1 MTKIVYKNT
10 KPKYMDQYI
19 NWPNVTGTFLKAGTP
34 IAENGTVANNDAA
47 RGILAN
53 DVSKSDELQLCQ
65 LIIAG
70 QLSLDAVESSFGSKL
85 TTACKDALDNITF
98 VQGIVWGI
106 DSFDQWGVE
115 LGKAMAKDLT
125 PAVAGDEAAIAKQDA
140 STQSLIRYYL
150 AERTV

>member
-47 RGILAN
+47 LGILAN

-98 VQGIVWGI
+98 VPGNGKPYAPI
-106 DSFDQWGVE
+106 E
-115 LGKAMAKDLT
+115 L
-125 PAVAGDEAAIAKQDA
+125 PAVTAADNGKILKVVNGAWA
-140 STQSLIRYYL
+140 AVSP
-150 AERTV
+150 

>member
-1 MTKIVYKNT
+1 MPKIVYKNT
-10 KPKYMDQYI
+10 RPKYIDQYI

-47 RGILAN
+47 LGILAN

-98 VQGIVWGI
+98 VQGNGKPYAPI
-106 DSFDQWGVE
+106 E
-115 LGKAMAKDLT
+115 LPVVTAADNGKILKVVNGAWA
-125 PAVAGDEAAIAKQDA
+125 AV
-140 STQSLIRYYL
+140 SP
-150 AERTV
+150 

>member
-1 MTKIVYKNT
+1 MTKIIYKNT

-47 RGILAN
+47 LGILAN

-70 QLSLDAVESSFGSKL
+70 QLSLEAVESSFGSKL

-98 VQGIVWGI
+98 AQSNGKAYAH
-106 DSFDQWGVE
+106 VE
-115 LGKAMAKDLT
+115 L
-125 PAVAGDEAAIAKQDA
+125 PAVTAADNGKILKVVNGVWAA
-140 STQSLIRYYL
+140 VSP
-150 AERTV
+150 

>member
-47 RGILAN
+47 LGILAN

-98 VQGIVWGI
+98 VQSNGKPYAPI
-106 DSFDQWGVE
+106 E
-115 LGKAMAKDLT
+115 L
-125 PAVAGDEAAIAKQDA
+125 PAVTAADNGKILKVVNGAWA
-140 STQSLIRYYL
+140 AVSP
-150 AERTV
+150 

>member
-1 MTKIVYKNT
+1 MTKIIYKNT
-10 KPKYMDQYI
+10 RPKYIDQYI

-47 RGILAN
+47 LGILAN

-98 VQGIVWGI
+98 VQGNGKPYAPI
-106 DSFDQWGVE
+106 E
-115 LGKAMAKDLT
+115 LPVVTAADNGKILKVVNGAWA
-125 PAVAGDEAAIAKQDA
+125 AV
-140 STQSLIRYYL
+140 SP
-150 AERTV
+150 

>member
-1 MTKIVYKNT
+1 MTKIVFKNT

-47 RGILAN
+47 LGILAN

-98 VQGIVWGI
+98 VQSNGKPYAPI
-106 DSFDQWGVE
+106 E
-115 LGKAMAKDLT
+115 L
-125 PAVAGDEAAIAKQDA
+125 PAVTAADNGKILKVVNGAWA
-140 STQSLIRYYL
+140 AVSP
-150 AERTV
+150 

>member
-1 MTKIVYKNT
+1 MTKIIYKNT

-47 RGILAN
+47 LGILAN

-98 VQGIVWGI
+98 VQSNGKPYAP
-106 DSFDQWGVE
+106 VE
-115 LGKAMAKDLT
+115 L
-125 PAVAGDEAAIAKQDA
+125 PAVTAADNGKILKVVNGAWA
-140 STQSLIRYYL
+140 AVSP
-150 AERTV
+150 

>member
-1 MTKIVYKNT
+1 MTKIIYKNT

-47 RGILAN
+47 LGILAN

-70 QLSLDAVESSFGSKL
+70 QLSLEAVESSFGSKL

-98 VQGIVWGI
+98 VQGNGKPYAPI
-106 DSFDQWGVE
+106 E
-115 LGKAMAKDLT
+115 LPVVTAADNGKILKVVNGAWA
-125 PAVAGDEAAIAKQDA
+125 AV
-140 STQSLIRYYL
+140 SP
-150 AERTV
+150 

>member
-1 MTKIVYKNT
+1 MTKIIYKNT
-10 KPKYMDQYI
+10 RPKYIDQYI

-47 RGILAN
+47 LGILAN

-98 VQGIVWGI
+98 VQSNGKPYAP
-106 DSFDQWGVE
+106 VE
-115 LGKAMAKDLT
+115 L
-125 PAVAGDEAAIAKQDA
+125 PAVTAADNGKILKVVDGAWA
-140 STQSLIRYYL
+140 AVSP
-150 AERTV
+150 

>member
-47 RGILAN
+47 LGILAN

-98 VQGIVWGI
+98 VQGNGKPYAPI
-106 DSFDQWGVE
+106 E
-115 LGKAMAKDLT
+115 LPVVTAADNGKILKVVNGAWT
-125 PAVAGDEAAIAKQDA
+125 AV
-140 STQSLIRYYL
+140 SP
-150 AERTV
+150 

>member
-1 MTKIVYKNT
+1 MTKIVYKNS

-47 RGILAN
+47 LGILAN

-98 VQGIVWGI
+98 VQSNGKPYAPI
-106 DSFDQWGVE
+106 E
-115 LGKAMAKDLT
+115 L
-125 PAVAGDEAAIAKQDA
+125 PAVTAADNGKILKVVNGAWA
-140 STQSLIRYYL
+140 AVSP
-150 AERTV
+150 

>member
-1 MTKIVYKNT
+1 MTKIIYKNT

-34 IAENGTVANNDAA
+34 IAENGIVANNDAA
-47 RGILAN
+47 LGILAN

-70 QLSLDAVESSFGSKL
+70 QLSLEAVEASFGSKL

-98 VQGIVWGI
+98 VQSNGKPYAPI
-106 DSFDQWGVE
+106 E
-115 LGKAMAKDLT
+115 LPTVTAADNGKILKVVNGAWA
-125 PAVAGDEAAIAKQDA
+125 AV
-140 STQSLIRYYL
+140 SP
-150 AERTV
+150 

>member
-1 MTKIVYKNT
+1 MTKIIYKNT

-19 NWPNVTGTFLKAGTP
+19 NWPNVAGTFLKAGTP

-47 RGILAN
+47 LGILAN

-70 QLSLDAVESSFGSKL
+70 QLSLEAVESSFGSKL

-98 VQGIVWGI
+98 VQSNGKPYAP
-106 DSFDQWGVE
+106 VE
-115 LGKAMAKDLT
+115 L
-125 PAVAGDEAAIAKQDA
+125 PAVTAADDGKILKVVNGAWA
-140 STQSLIRYYL
+140 AVSP
-150 AERTV
+150 

>member
-47 RGILAN
+47 LGILAN

-98 VQGIVWGI
+98 VQGNGKPYALI
-106 DSFDQWGVE
+106 E
-115 LGKAMAKDLT
+115 L
-125 PAVAGDEAAIAKQDA
+125 PAVTAADNGKILKVVNGAWA
-140 STQSLIRYYL
+140 AVSP
-150 AERTV
+150 

>member
-10 KPKYMDQYI
+10 KPKYMNQYI

-47 RGILAN
+47 LGILAN

-98 VQGIVWGI
+98 VRGNGKPHAPI
-106 DSFDQWGVE
+106 E
-115 LGKAMAKDLT
+115 L
-125 PAVAGDEAAIAKQDA
+125 PAVTAADNGKILKVVNGAWA
-140 STQSLIRYYL
+140 AVSP
-150 AERTV
+150 

>member
-47 RGILAN
+47 LGILAN

-85 TTACKDALDNITF
+85 TTACKDALDNITI
-98 VQGIVWGI
+98 VQGNGKPYAPI
-106 DSFDQWGVE
+106 E
-115 LGKAMAKDLT
+115 L
-125 PAVAGDEAAIAKQDA
+125 PAVTAADNGKILKVVNGAWA
-140 STQSLIRYYL
+140 AVSP
-150 AERTV
+150 

>member
-47 RGILAN
+47 LGILAN

-70 QLSLDAVESSFGSKL
+70 QLSLEAVESSFGSKL

-98 VQGIVWGI
+98 VQSNGKPYAPI
-106 DSFDQWGVE
+106 E
-115 LGKAMAKDLT
+115 L
-125 PAVAGDEAAIAKQDA
+125 PAVTAADNGKILKVVNGAWA
-140 STQSLIRYYL
+140 AVSP
-150 AERTV
+150 

>member
-10 KPKYMDQYI
+10 KPKYIDQYI

-47 RGILAN
+47 LGILAN

-70 QLSLDAVESSFGSKL
+70 QLSLEAVESSFGSKL

-98 VQGIVWGI
+98 VQSNGKPYAP
-106 DSFDQWGVE
+106 VE
-115 LGKAMAKDLT
+115 L
-125 PAVAGDEAAIAKQDA
+125 PAVTAADNGKILKVVNGAWA
-140 STQSLIRYYL
+140 AVSP
-150 AERTV
+150 

>member
-1 MTKIVYKNT
+1 MTKIIYKNT
-10 KPKYMDQYI
+10 RPKYIDQYI
-19 NWPNVTGTFLKAGTP
+19 NWPNVTGTLLKAGTP

-47 RGILAN
+47 LGILAN

-98 VQGIVWGI
+98 VQSNGKPYAP
-106 DSFDQWGVE
+106 VE
-115 LGKAMAKDLT
+115 L
-125 PAVAGDEAAIAKQDA
+125 PAVTAADNGKILKVVNGAWA
-140 STQSLIRYYL
+140 AVSP
-150 AERTV
+150 

>member
-47 RGILAN
+47 LGILAN

-70 QLSLDAVESSFGSKL
+70 QLSLDAVESSFGSNL
-85 TTACKDALDNITF
+85 TAACKDALDNTTS
-98 VQGIVWGI
+98 VQGN
-106 DSFDQWGVE
+106 
-115 LGKAMAKDLT
+115 GKPYAPIGL
-125 PAVAGDEAAIAKQDA
+125 PAVTAADNGKILKVVNCAWA
-140 STQSLIRYYL
+140 AVSPLSNT
-150 AERTV
+150 

>member
-1 MTKIVYKNT
+1 MTKIIYKNT

-47 RGILAN
+47 LGILAN

-70 QLSLDAVESSFGSKL
+70 QLSLEAVESSFGSKL

-98 VQGIVWGI
+98 VQSNGKPYAP
-106 DSFDQWGVE
+106 VE
-115 LGKAMAKDLT
+115 L
-125 PAVAGDEAAIAKQDA
+125 PAVTAADDGKILKVVNGAWA
-140 STQSLIRYYL
+140 AVSP
-150 AERTV
+150 

>member
-47 RGILAN
+47 LGILAN

-98 VQGIVWGI
+98 VQGNGKPYAPI
-106 DSFDQWGVE
+106 E
-115 LGKAMAKDLT
+115 LPVVTAADNGKILKVVNGAWA
-125 PAVAGDEAAIAKQDA
+125 AV
-140 STQSLIRYYL
+140 SP
-150 AERTV
+150 

>member
-10 KPKYMDQYI
+10 RPKYIDQYI

-47 RGILAN
+47 LGILAN

-98 VQGIVWGI
+98 VQGNGKPYAPIELPVVTAADNGKILKVVNGVW
-106 DSFDQWGVE
+106 
-115 LGKAMAKDLT
+115 A
-125 PAVAGDEAAIAKQDA
+125 AV
-140 STQSLIRYYL
+140 SP
-150 AERTV
+150 

>member
-47 RGILAN
+47 LGILAN

-70 QLSLDAVESSFGSKL
+70 QLSLDAVESSFGRKL

-98 VQGIVWGI
+98 VQSNGKPYAPI
-106 DSFDQWGVE
+106 E
-115 LGKAMAKDLT
+115 L
-125 PAVAGDEAAIAKQDA
+125 PAVTAADNGKILKVVNGAWA
-140 STQSLIRYYL
+140 AVSP
-150 AERTV
+150 

>member
-1 MTKIVYKNT
+1 MTKIIYKNT
-10 KPKYMDQYI
+10 RPKYIDQYI

-47 RGILAN
+47 LGILAN

-98 VQGIVWGI
+98 VQGNGKPYAPIELPIVTAA
-106 DSFDQWGVE
+106 DN
-115 LGKAMAKDLT
+115 GKILKVVNGAWA
-125 PAVAGDEAAIAKQDA
+125 AV
-140 STQSLIRYYL
+140 SP
-150 AERTV
+150 

>member
-47 RGILAN
+47 LGILAN

-98 VQGIVWGI
+98 VQGNDKPYAPI
-106 DSFDQWGVE
+106 E
-115 LGKAMAKDLT
+115 L
-125 PAVAGDEAAIAKQDA
+125 PAVTAADNGKILKVVNGAWA
-140 STQSLIRYYL
+140 AVSP
-150 AERTV
+150 

>member
-47 RGILAN
+47 LGILAN

-98 VQGIVWGI
+98 VQGSGKPYAPI
-106 DSFDQWGVE
+106 E
-115 LGKAMAKDLT
+115 LPVVTAADNGKILKVVNGAWA
-125 PAVAGDEAAIAKQDA
+125 AV
-140 STQSLIRYYL
+140 SP
-150 AERTV
+150 

>member
-1 MTKIVYKNT
+1 MTKIIYKNT
-10 KPKYMDQYI
+10 RPKYIDQYI

-47 RGILAN
+47 LGILAN

-70 QLSLDAVESSFGSKL
+70 QLSLEAVESSFGSKL

-98 VQGIVWGI
+98 VQSNGKPYAP
-106 DSFDQWGVE
+106 VE
-115 LGKAMAKDLT
+115 L
-125 PAVAGDEAAIAKQDA
+125 PAVTAADNGKILKVVNGAWA
-140 STQSLIRYYL
+140 AVSP
-150 AERTV
+150 

>member
-1 MTKIVYKNT
+1 MTKIIYKNT
-10 KPKYMDQYI
+10 RPKYMDQYI

-47 RGILAN
+47 LGILAN

-70 QLSLDAVESSFGSKL
+70 QLSLEAVESSFGSKL

-98 VQGIVWGI
+98 VQNNGKPYAHI
-106 DSFDQWGVE
+106 E
-115 LGKAMAKDLT
+115 L
-125 PAVAGDEAAIAKQDA
+125 PAVTTADNGKILKVVDGVWAAV
-140 STQSLIRYYL
+140 SP
-150 AERTV
+150 

>member
-1 MTKIVYKNT
+1 MTKIVYKNS

-47 RGILAN
+47 LGILAN

-98 VQGIVWGI
+98 VQGNGKPYAPI
-106 DSFDQWGVE
+106 E
-115 LGKAMAKDLT
+115 LPVVTAADNGKILKVVNGAWA
-125 PAVAGDEAAIAKQDA
+125 AV
-140 STQSLIRYYL
+140 SP
-150 AERTV
+150 

>member
-1 MTKIVYKNT
+1 M
-10 KPKYMDQYI
+10 QES
-19 NWPNVTGTFLKAGTP
+19 GTFLKAGTP

-47 RGILAN
+47 LGILAN

-98 VQGIVWGI
+98 VQGNGKPYAPI
-106 DSFDQWGVE
+106 E
-115 LGKAMAKDLT
+115 L
-125 PAVAGDEAAIAKQDA
+125 PAVTAADNGKILKVVNGAWA
-140 STQSLIRYYL
+140 AVSP
-150 AERTV
+150 

>member
-1 MTKIVYKNT
+1 MTKIIYKNT

-47 RGILAN
+47 LGILAN

-98 VQGIVWGI
+98 VQGNGKTYAPI
-106 DSFDQWGVE
+106 E
-115 LGKAMAKDLT
+115 L
-125 PAVAGDEAAIAKQDA
+125 PAVTAADNGKILKVVNGAWA
-140 STQSLIRYYL
+140 AVSP
-150 AERTV
+150 

>member
-1 MTKIVYKNT
+1 MTKIIYKNT

-47 RGILAN
+47 LGILAN

-70 QLSLDAVESSFGSKL
+70 QLSLEAVESSFGSKL

-98 VQGIVWGI
+98 VQSNGKPYAPI
-106 DSFDQWGVE
+106 E
-115 LGKAMAKDLT
+115 L
-125 PAVAGDEAAIAKQDA
+125 PAVTAADNGKILKVVNGAWA
-140 STQSLIRYYL
+140 AVSP
-150 AERTV
+150 

>member
-1 MTKIVYKNT
+1 MTKIIYKNT
-10 KPKYMDQYI
+10 RPKYIDQYI

-47 RGILAN
+47 LGILAN

-70 QLSLDAVESSFGSKL
+70 QLSLEAVESSFGSKL

-98 VQGIVWGI
+98 VQGNGKPYAPI
-106 DSFDQWGVE
+106 E
-115 LGKAMAKDLT
+115 LPSVTAADNGKILKVVNGAWA
-125 PAVAGDEAAIAKQDA
+125 AV
-140 STQSLIRYYL
+140 SP
-150 AERTV
+150 

>member
-1 MTKIVYKNT
+1 MTKIIYKNT

-47 RGILAN
+47 LGILAN

-70 QLSLDAVESSFGSKL
+70 QLSLEAVESSFGSKL

-98 VQGIVWGI
+98 VQSNGKPYAP
-106 DSFDQWGVE
+106 VE
-115 LGKAMAKDLT
+115 L
-125 PAVAGDEAAIAKQDA
+125 PAVTAADNGKILKVVNGAWA
-140 STQSLIRYYL
+140 AVSP
-150 AERTV
+150 

>member
-1 MTKIVYKNT
+1 MTKIIYKNT

-47 RGILAN
+47 LGILAN

-98 VQGIVWGI
+98 VQSNGKPYAPI
-106 DSFDQWGVE
+106 E
-115 LGKAMAKDLT
+115 L
-125 PAVAGDEAAIAKQDA
+125 PAVTAADNGKILKVVNGAWA
-140 STQSLIRYYL
+140 AVSP
-150 AERTV
+150 